1 MSVSLAELAI
11 VALVAAL
18 LVFGGLVYRM
28 NREDDARELEAM
40 RRRLRARARKERADS

>member
-1 MSVSLAELAI
+1 MLKRTSTLRLSL
-11 VALVAAL
+11 AAL

-28 NREDDARELEAM
+28 NREDDARELEAV